1 MTRPLAEEAIKLV
14 ALATRTKRDQ
24 YDGSFVGGRAVPL
37 GGFEQE
43 VRSQRNESV
52 GRLNGT
58 REKLAGMRVEVGGEV
73 ALNTLDS
80 HVRLSAI
87 GPGGART
94 PITLPIANA
103 FVREKRA
110 EVSVDAGRNV
120 TDRLC
125 VDAGFAYEKSVLT
138 VTGDTRASRTLGFP
152 KPSVSLDWRARGG
165 WHVQA
170 SLKRTVA
177 QLDFTDFVSTAESTV
192 DRINGGNAQLLPQRA

>member
-1 MTRPLAEEAIKLV
+1 
-14 ALATRTKRDQ
+14 
-24 YDGSFVGGRAVPL
+24 
-37 GGFEQE
+37 
-43 VRSQRNESV
+43 
-52 GRLNGT
+52 
-58 REKLAGMRVEVGGEV
+58 MRVEVGGEV